1 MSEARGCSCADI
13 SEFIHPPC
21 PHTEQSR
28 CTTCAAEATDK
39 PHQCNKCK
47 SADEW
52 TQKARILTHFRDQ
65 EKKPNYSNR
74 IMRHIF
80 YLTNNTLFSV
90 HRVNG
95 NTIKQIGATLV
106 GLSFFSSKR
115 SDANQEYGPSLEI
128 EDFSRLDSKDAFMAE
143 PITERSKLA
152 EEKSLMRRR
161 MELFILDVQ
170 KTVFSNLVKIE
181 QEELAKCLE
190 SDYANQQSTDK
201 LPKKIEDIVVVDR
214 WVRKEGGGGI
224 TCIIQEGRVFEKAG
238 VNISVVYG
246 MLPPAAVQQMKSRGK
261 HITGSGVGS
270 EQIPFFAA
278 GVSSVIHPRNPNVP
292 TIHFNYRYFELE
304 QTSSNQQE
312 GDGKSNSNSSQGM
325 WWFGGG
331 TDLTPYLLDE
341 SDCKH
346 FHLEL
351 KRACDKHDSSYYGKF
366 KKWCDDYFYIVH
378 RNERRGVGGLFF
390 DDLDTPDQERAF
402 KFIRSCAHHILP
414 SYMPLVRKNMHK
426 DWTEQDREW
435 QLIRRGRYT
444 EFNLVYDR
452 GTKFGLFT
460 PGARYESI
468 LMSLPLYAK
477 WLYCHEPEPGSNY
490 AKLMEILRKPKDWI

>member
-1 MSEARGCSCADI
+1 MRQLLNLSNNVLFDRRMSR
-13 SEFIHPPC
+13 
-21 PHTEQSR
+21 
-28 CTTCAAEATDK
+28 
-39 PHQCNKCK
+39 NK
-47 SADEW
+47 
-52 TQKARILTHFRDQ
+52 
-65 EKKPNYSNR
+65 
-74 IMRHIF
+74 
-80 YLTNNTLFSV
+80 
-90 HRVNG
+90 
-95 NTIKQIGATLV
+95 IKQAGIALV
-106 GLSFFSSKR
+106 GLSFFSKKTA
-115 SDANQEYGPSLEI
+115 DPQEYGPSLEI
-128 EDFSRLDSKDAFMAE
+128 EDFGRIDLKDAFMAE

-152 EEKSLMRRR
+152 EGKLQMRRR
-161 MELFILDVQ
+161 MELFIMDVQ
-170 KTVFSNLVKIE
+170 KTVFSNLIKVE
-181 QEELAKCLE
+181 QEELAKSLNQ
-190 SDYANQQSTDK
+190 SDKNTQRSSYGQEN
-201 LPKKIEDIVVVDR
+201 LPSKIEDIVVVDR
-214 WVRKEGGGGI
+214 WTRKEGGGGI
-224 TCIIQEGRVFEKAG
+224 TCIIQNGRVFEKAG

-261 HITGSGVGS
+261 HITGTGVGS
-270 EQIPFFAA
+270 EQIPFFAC

-304 QTSSNQQE
+304 QNTSASENQVNRSETPQ
-312 GDGKSNSNSSQGM
+312 SM

-341 SDCKH
+341 NDCQH
-346 FHLEL
+346 FHSEL
-351 KRACDKHDSSYYGKF
+351 KKACDKHDSSYYGKF
-366 KKWCDDYFYIVH
+366 KKWCDDYFFIVH

-390 DDLDTPDQERAF
+390 DDLDSPDQERAF
-402 KFIRSCAHHILP
+402 KFIRSCAQHILP

-435 QLIRRGRYT
+435 QLLRRGRYT